1 METFHRTFTEGIKAL
16 TGEAVRVAVLPD
28 VSATLFERVGI
39 KINFGK
45 AAQESVRWGVVELE
59 GGIRLYVHQNSI
71 IVTKQDLNP

>member
-1 METFHRTFTEGIKAL
+1 METFQRNSVDGIKAL

-28 VSATLFERVGI
+28 VDATMFERVGI
-39 KINFGK
+39 KVNFGK

-59 GGIRLYVHQNSI
+59 GGIRLYIHQNSV